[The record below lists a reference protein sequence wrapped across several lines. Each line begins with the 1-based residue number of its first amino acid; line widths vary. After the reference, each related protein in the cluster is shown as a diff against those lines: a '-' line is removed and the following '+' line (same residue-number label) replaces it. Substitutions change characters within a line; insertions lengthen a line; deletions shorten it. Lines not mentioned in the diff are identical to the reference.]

1 MAHVSPISLHLHP
14 LPKAD
19 ITNWSLPSFTLS
31 QDWSAESFSSQHSRK
46 SLLRNQSWHTRWNLF
61 IILFK
66 ILEHGSGTGSLIWS
80 SHENYAFYLL
90 RAYLFFVVIYLLS
103 CVQLF
108 AALWTVDHKA
118 SLSMGFPRQEYWRVC
133 CFLLKGISPTQGS
146 NLCLLHWQADSL
158 PMSHHQL
165 SPCMSVLSKSYFFKI
180 QFLKLWI
187 LCILF

>member
-46 SLLRNQSWHTRWNLF
+46 SLLRDQSWHTRWNLF

-66 ILEHGSGTGSLIWS
+66 ILEHRSGTGSLIWS

-90 RAYLFFVVIYLLS
+90 RAYLFFVVVYLLS

-118 SLSMGFPRQEYWRVC
+118 SLSMGFPRQEYWSRLPFPPQRDFPNPGIEAVSPSLAGRFFTTEPPPAVTLYVSPQHERV
-133 CFLLKGISPTQGS
+133 S
-146 NLCLLHWQADSL
+146 
-158 PMSHHQL
+158 
-165 SPCMSVLSKSYFFKI
+165 
-180 QFLKLWI
+180 
-187 LCILF
+187 